1 MKAFLLA
8 LATAA
13 AWGFGGYFEKKGLHA
28 SALSPQVGAALRTA
42 VALVVLGFASGPALR
57 QLGAVPVRSLGSIAL
72 GGGVAAGAIGIL
84 CFYAALRAAPIQQVM
99 PIAFTS
105 PLFAALAAVALGGE
119 SISGRTALGMAL
131 TVAGIAVIGSGR

>member
-1 MKAFLLA
+1 
-8 LATAA
+8 
-13 AWGFGGYFEKKGLHA
+13 
-28 SALSPQVGAALRTA
+28 
-42 VALVVLGFASGPALR
+42 
-57 QLGAVPVRSLGSIAL
+57 
-72 GGGVAAGAIGIL
+72 
-84 CFYAALRAAPIQQVM
+84 M